1 MSTWEQTVSKPLRA
15 LGLESIRNKLLA
27 FAVLA
32 TVIPSW
38 STAWISYAHN
48 KRSLTEKITGEQ
60 LSASSQTAREL
71 DLWLKERLYD
81 LRVFAS
87 SYEVTENLERMPG
100 ARGALAREG
109 QPHRRVNDFL
119 NSVRERFVDYEALI
133 VVDEQGRA
141 VATGAATARAV
152 PLPPD
157 WRTALRTEHAV
168 VGAPYRDDDAQ
179 RQPVMTVAVPIYAAG
194 GRLIGALTAKL
205 NLRTVQQVLK
215 RFSTGASGGLYVMT
229 TDGTLI
235 ARSRSGPAEPMTT
248 QLAPEVARTLLAG
261 AGSARQYRGFDG
273 EEVIGTLA
281 TVPGLEWAIVIEIPA
296 ADAFR
301 QVTRLRNVTIA
312 IVTALLLGIGLL
324 AYLLGVLIVR
334 PLDRLTAGAAKVAAG
349 DLAVD
354 LPVVSG
360 GEVGSLTEVFNDMV
374 ARLRSGREELQRLS
388 LTDDLTGLYN
398 RRYLMET
405 LATEVRRSRRLQH
418 SFAILIADI
427 DHFKEYNDTV
437 GHLAGDEMLRRVARI
452 LRESTRE
459 VDCVARYGG
468 EEFVVMLPETG
479 ADEAA
484 ETAERIRDRVARE
497 ALAGGTIT
505 LSVGVAE
512 FPTHGDTPESVISS
526 ADSALYQAKRE
537 GRNRMVRAGAPA
549 RRPEMTG

>member
-1 MSTWEQTVSKPLRA
+1 VA
-15 LGLESIRNKLLA
+15 LSGQVQ
-27 FAVLA
+27 AVLSPIA
-32 TVIPSW
+32 IPD
-38 STAWISYAHN
+38 TAS
-48 KRSLTEKITGEQ
+48 
-60 LSASSQTAREL
+60 
-71 DLWLKERLYD
+71 
-81 LRVFAS
+81 
-87 SYEVTENLERMPG
+87 
-100 ARGALAREG
+100 
-109 QPHRRVNDFL
+109 
-119 NSVRERFVDYEALI
+119 
-133 VVDEQGRA
+133 
-141 VATGAATARAV
+141 
-152 PLPPD
+152 
-157 WRTALRTEHAV
+157 
-168 VGAPYRDDDAQ
+168 
-179 RQPVMTVAVPIYAAG
+179 
-194 GRLIGALTAKL
+194 
-205 NLRTVQQVLK
+205 
-215 RFSTGASGGLYVMT
+215 
-229 TDGTLI
+229 
-235 ARSRSGPAEPMTT
+235 
-248 QLAPEVARTLLAG
+248 
-261 AGSARQYRGFDG
+261 
-273 EEVIGTLA
+273 
-281 TVPGLEWAIVIEIPA
+281 GLEWAVVIEIPA
-296 ADAFR
+296 AEAFR
-301 QVTRLRNVTIA
+301 HVTRLRNVTIG

-334 PLDRLTAGAAKVAAG
+334 PLDRLTTGAAKVAAG

-427 DHFKEYNDTV
+427 DHFKQYNDTV
-437 GHLAGDEMLRRVARI
+437 GHLAGDEMLRRVAHV

-479 ADEAA
+479 VDEAA

-526 ADSALYQAKRE
+526 ADAALYQAKRE

-549 RRPEMTG
+549 RPEVTG